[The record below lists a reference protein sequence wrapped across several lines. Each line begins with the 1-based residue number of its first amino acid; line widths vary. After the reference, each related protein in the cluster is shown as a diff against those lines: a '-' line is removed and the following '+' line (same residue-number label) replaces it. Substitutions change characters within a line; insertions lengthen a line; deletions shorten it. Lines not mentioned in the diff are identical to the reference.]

1 MNKQTSQKQTAA
13 TLGAIFGTRAP
24 QVLGDVSRNKPTIT
38 RKNKHGA
45 AIQML
50 TFNEAKAL
58 LAAQGKVFET
68 NGELEK
74 ALWNGTKLK
83 NGDCCA
89 THIRVGQ
96 VFRPSMPIDNIL

>member
-1 MNKQTSQKQTAA
+1 MRDETSQRKTAA
-13 TLGAIFGTRAP
+13 ALGVLFGMKAP
-24 QVLGDVSRNKPTIT
+24 KIVRDVSRNKPTIT

-58 LAAQGKVFET
+58 LASENKFFESDA
-68 NGELEK
+68 ELEK

-83 NGDCCA
+83 NGDLLRDSYFSRA
-89 THIRVGQ
+89 GVQTKYA
-96 VFRPSMPIDNIL
+96 D

>member
-1 MNKQTSQKQTAA
+1 MNKQSSQQRTAQ

-24 QVLGDVSRNKPTIT
+24 EVLQHVSRNKPTIT

-58 LAAQGKVFET
+58 LAAQGILF
-68 NGELEK
+68 NSNAELEK
-74 ALWNGTKLK
+74 ALWDGMKLK
-83 NGDCCA
+83 DGGTLSDSYFNRGGIP
-89 THIRVGQ
+89 TKYE
-96 VFRPSMPIDNIL
+96 